1 MEVTVEKDNQNPVLK
16 RKEIHFKVKFDSQTP
31 SRSDIK
37 QKLAGLYATSAEN
50 VVVDYIKSEFG
61 MSEANCYAK
70 IYDNAD
76 DLNRFESKHIIK
88 RNTPAAAEGEGE

>member
-1 MEVTVEKDNQNPVLK
+1 
-16 RKEIHFKVKFDSQTP
+16 
-31 SRSDIK
+31 
-37 QKLAGLYATSAEN
+37 
-50 VVVDYIKSEFG
+50 KSEFG

-76 DLNRFESKHIIK
+76 DLNRFELKHIIK

>member
-50 VVVDYIKSEFG
+50 VVVDY
-61 MSEANCYAK
+61 
-70 IYDNAD
+70 
-76 DLNRFESKHIIK
+76 
-88 RNTPAAAEGEGE
+88 